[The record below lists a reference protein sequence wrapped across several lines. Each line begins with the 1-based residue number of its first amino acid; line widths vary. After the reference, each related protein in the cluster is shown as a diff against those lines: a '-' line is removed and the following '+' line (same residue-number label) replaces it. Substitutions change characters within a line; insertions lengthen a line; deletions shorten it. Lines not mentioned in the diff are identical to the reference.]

1 MLRIRGSYFQ
11 GIMLANESLF
21 SNLFAIHML
30 QQKNHVISDL
40 FFLCALSFG
49 CKRACPWYFFFILL
63 SLFFVFLVSYLL
75 IICYYEKLCHFRFVF
90 CLHYHLVARELALG
104 IFFHLVQLVFCVSCF
119 LFTNHMLLRK
129 IMSFQICFLSALSF
143 GCKRACPWY
152 FFSSC

>member
-1 MLRIRGSYFQ
+1 MSEASLLVCLSKSYCRKPLSSQNFRMLRIRGSYFQ

-75 IICYYEKLCHFRFVF
+75 IICYNE
-90 CLHYHLVARELALG
+90 
-104 IFFHLVQLVFCVSCF
+104 
-119 LFTNHMLLRK
+119 K
-129 IMSFQICFLSALSF
+129 IMPFQICFLCALSF

-152 FFSSC
+152 FFSSCSACFLCFLFLIY